1 MNKTAALKLKFFLK
15 NEAFLCAALLL
26 AAVSCFFVA
35 PDRQYL
41 SYIDWNT
48 LLLLFSLM
56 AVIKGVQHTGLFTYI
71 GARLVKRASSVR
83 SAAAA
88 LVFLPFFFS
97 MLATN
102 DVALITFVPFCIALL
117 NMAGLQR
124 LAVPVIVM
132 QTLAANLGSMLTP
145 FGNPQNLYLYARS
158 GMSFAQFCLLM
169 LPYTAVSGVCLA
181 AACLFFGKDRPLI
194 SVEPKAIKKPRLL
207 IFYAAG
213 FAVCLLA
220 VFGVIPPLAAAAA
233 VAVLMLFADKK
244 ALVQVDYSLLLTFA
258 AFFVFTGNLGRIEQ
272 LEQLLRSVAE
282 KSAALTAVAASQII
296 RNVPAAV
303 LLSGFTNDI
312 KGLIVGCDIGGLGT
326 LIASMASLISFKF
339 LGAEYPEKR
348 GRFVL
353 WFTVSNAAVL
363 ALLLAL
369 YFLIER

>member
-97 MLATN
+97 MVATN

-296 RNVPAAV
+296 SNVPAAV

-348 GRFVL
+348 ERFVL

-369 YFLIER
+369 YFLIGR